1 MADSISSGGIKSV
14 KLPIFDGTH
23 KTFQIW
29 WVRFLAYSNVMKF
42 KTALFRNTSLLPE
55 SDSTSLDD
63 SNPEQALLKIAK
75 NKNAAAMAY
84 LTMTF
89 TSEMMM
95 GLVYKSMTVDWPEGI
110 AYLVVESLMKKYKP
124 QDTITRELRQKLNKV
139 SMKKGQDPSVIFDQ
153 IGSIEYQY
161 NTPDKHIEESNL
173 IAVVLDAATVEYQP
187 VLTSEQRLCGAV
199 GPCYSN
205 ILQ

>member
-1 MADSISSGGIKSV
+1 
-14 KLPIFDGTH
+14 
-23 KTFQIW
+23 
-29 WVRFLAYSNVMKF
+29 MKF
-42 KTALFRNTSLLPE
+42 KTALLRNTSILLE

-84 LTMTF
+84 LTMAF

-139 SMKKGQDPSVIFDQ
+139 SMKKGQDPSVIFEKNC
-153 IGSIEYQY
+153 SIENQY
-161 NTPDKHIEESNL
+161 NAPDKHIEESNL